1 MSHDIWEEGT
11 GCSKCEAEHQD
22 GYNALCVKE
31 SDEHGGQAH
40 QTHNDFCNLHDG
52 LAGRIRLQHCLID
65 VIGKDGAC
73 AKEIGVR
80 AGHGGGDDACE
91 QKSAYKGR
99 HGVDGKDRQGIPRAH

>member
-31 SDEHGGQAH
+31 SDKHGGQAH
-40 QTHNDFCNLHDG
+40 QTHDDFCNLHDG

-73 AKEIGVR
+73 AKEIGVELDMVAEMMPANRSPHIR
-80 AGHGGGDDACE
+80 AGMVLMART
-91 QKSAYKGR
+91 GR
-99 HGVDGKDRQGIPRAH
+99 A

>member
-1 MSHDIWEEGT
+1 MFQIYYHDGAGDQGGDGACRGRLFPVMSHDIWEEGT

-40 QTHNDFCNLHDG
+40 QTHDDFCNLHDG
-52 LAGRIRLQHCLID
+52 LAGCIRLQHCLID

-73 AKEIGVR
+73 A
-80 AGHGGGDDACE
+80 
-91 QKSAYKGR
+91 
-99 HGVDGKDRQGIPRAH
+99 

>member
-40 QTHNDFCNLHDG
+40 QTHNDFVTFMTDWL
-52 LAGRIRLQHCLID
+52 
-65 VIGKDGAC
+65 
-73 AKEIGVR
+73 
-80 AGHGGGDDACE
+80 DA
-91 QKSAYKGR
+91 SGFSTAL
-99 HGVDGKDRQGIPRAH
+99 